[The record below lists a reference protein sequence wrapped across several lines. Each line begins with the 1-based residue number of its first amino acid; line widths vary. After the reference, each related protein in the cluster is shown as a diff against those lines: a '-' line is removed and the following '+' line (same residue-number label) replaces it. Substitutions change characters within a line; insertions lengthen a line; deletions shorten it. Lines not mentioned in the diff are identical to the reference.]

1 MDKNQNPI
9 KAKVAFDEIQSNI
22 IKTED
27 ENGEMQ
33 YFELV
38 DVFKCNNKDYA
49 ALLRVNEDGSDIE
62 SDEEEELV
70 LMRLIEEEDNY
81 TFEEIEDDKEFEEVC
96 DAFENEID
104 DEDEE

>member
-1 MDKNQNPI
+1 MT
-9 KAKVAFDEIQSNI
+9 EELESNI

-38 DVFKCNNKDYA
+38 DVFKCNEKDYA
-49 ALLRVNEDGSDIE
+49 ALIRVNEDGSEIQ
-62 SDEEEELV
+62 EEEELI

-81 TFEEIEDDKEFEEVC
+81 TFEEIEDDDEFNAVV
-96 DAFENEID
+96 DAFENEVD
-104 DEDEE
+104 DEDEDDAE